1 MSKSNNPEMSD
12 LDTAV
17 AAFWAAWAEREA
29 ALAAIDKEIAAL
41 QQKRV
46 ETETTSTNDIVRRV
60 RLCRRLLI
68 LRTTA
73 DRGGTA
79 INQQFPDL
87 CGDAQWSPAV

>member
-1 MSKSNNPEMSD
+1 MSD

-68 LRTTA
+68 LRTA
-73 DRGGTA
+73 AKREAEQA

-87 CGDAQWSPAV
+87 CGDAQMESAGCD